1 MVSRITADDLR
12 RLVDDDVS
20 FALIDTR
27 PPDNFAAWHVEGAQ
41 NFPYKP
47 GDPVTKDEI
56 FDELGVTTDDRIV
69 TICAKGISSDRFAD
83 ALSALGY
90 ANVSLVEGGMKAW
103 SAVYDTVTIPTDS
116 DKVTVIQVQRRAKGC
131 LSYLIIARHTGTAAV
146 IDATRHT
153 AEFVSL
159 AERHGVEITDVFDT
173 HVHADHLSGGRALA
187 DAVGATYHLGERAT
201 DRGVTYDYDALGR
214 NDVVTVGDVAIKAV
228 AVPGH
233 TSEMVN
239 YLVDDVAVCT
249 GDTLFTNSVG
259 RTELQFGDAD
269 AADGARLLYQSLHGT
284 LLAEPDDVLVLPG
297 HFTISADGSSPNATP
312 GNPIYTDIHTVR
324 TDLSLLT
331 LPEAEFVDR
340 ITATLPEKPPNY
352 ETVIAINTG
361 MRAISDDQEA
371 TELELGPNNC
381 AAEETA

>member
-12 RLVDDDVS
+12 RLIDDESS

-27 PPDNFAAWHVEGAQ
+27 LPDNFEAWHIEGAL

-47 GDPVTKDEI
+47 GDTVTKDELY
-56 FDELGVTTDDRIV
+56 DRLGVTTDDHII
-69 TICAKGISSDRFAD
+69 TICAKGISSDHFAD
-83 ALSALGY
+83 ALTDLGY
-90 ANVSLVEGGMKAW
+90 EDVSLVEGGMKAW

-116 DKVTVIQVQRRAKGC
+116 AKVTVIQVQRRAKGC

-146 IDATRHT
+146 VDATRHT
-153 AEFVSL
+153 AEFISL

-214 NDVVTVGDVAIKAV
+214 NEVVTVGDVPIKAV

-239 YLVDDVAVCT
+239 YLVDDVAVCS
-249 GDTLFTNSVG
+249 GDTVFTNSVG

-297 HFTISADGSSPNATP
+297 HFPLEADGSSPSATP
-312 GNPIYTDIHTVR
+312 GEPIFTDIHTLR
-324 TDLSLLT
+324 TTLSLLA
-331 LPEAEFVDR
+331 LPEAEFVER
-340 ITATLPEKPPNY
+340 ITATLPEKPLNY

-361 MRAISDDQEA
+361 VRDLTDDQEA

-381 AAEETA
+381 AAEQVS